1 MEVWLLWVV
10 REDDELDVY
19 ADVDTP
25 NWSHN
30 PFNIER
36 FSLYL
41 PFLYSDSISK
51 PSIIFVAFQASSNTD
66 FTCVIPSIADNVAFG
81 SSLSA
86 LNIDCASLTSAMILL
101 NAFHTTCVEILR

>member
-41 PFLYSDSISK
+41 PFLYSDS
-51 PSIIFVAFQASSNTD
+51 NTV
-66 FTCVIPSIADNVAFG
+66 FTWVIPSIAAKVAFG

-101 NAFHTTCVEILR
+101 NAFPTTCVEILR